1 MWLKRR
7 KRNKST
13 KRAGGRGGVDKIL
26 KRELSKAEGLGTVCQ
41 LWQLHMPGKA
51 SLPCERAKC
60 GETASL
66 ENFY

>member
-7 KRNKST
+7 KRNKSQGE
-13 KRAGGRGGVDKIL
+13 GGFDKIL
-26 KRELSKAEGLGTVCQ
+26 KRGLSKAEGLGTVCQ